1 MIKSKR
7 LLIAIIS
14 LIALMLLL
22 PTAVNAGGIKAEK
35 PNGST
40 IKSLVKV
47 AAADFFDLIKD
58 MKSDKGTLGV
68 PSTQAKIDCHMA
80 KNTEWG
86 TAAMLG
92 VSKYGNASTGNNANS
107 TTGANNNTGVYQMAD
122 GTYEYVAG
130 VYEGNI
136 PTGVDAKYFNVYTS
150 TMLSSNPKQGFPGD
164 ALTAATGYISGYGS
178 VNWVSSSHPWFL
190 RSYTALLGT
199 LTYNGNVDSHTGSRA
214 VVVCG
219 SGL

>member
-7 LLIAIIS
+7 LLILIIS
-14 LIALMLLL
+14 IIALMLLL
-22 PTAVNAGGIKAEK
+22 PTAVNAGGLKAEK
-35 PNGST
+35 PATGISSLKNVSASDFFTLIKGM
-40 IKSLVKV
+40 KSLT
-47 AAADFFDLIKD
+47 
-58 MKSDKGTLGV
+58 GTLGV
-68 PSTQAKIDCHMA
+68 ASNASKIDCHMA

-92 VSKYGNASTGNNANS
+92 VSKYGQASIGQNANS
-107 TTGANNNTGVYQMAD
+107 TTGNNTGVFQMAD

-130 VYEGNI
+130 VYEGNV

-150 TMLSSNPKQGFPGD
+150 TMATSPYQGIPGD
-164 ALTAATGYISGYGS
+164 ALTAATGYISSGYGS
-178 VNWVSSSHPWFL
+178 VGWVSSYRPWFL
-190 RSYTALLGT
+190 RSNRALLGT
-199 LTYNGNVDSHTGSRA
+199 RYDGGYADSTYGSRA